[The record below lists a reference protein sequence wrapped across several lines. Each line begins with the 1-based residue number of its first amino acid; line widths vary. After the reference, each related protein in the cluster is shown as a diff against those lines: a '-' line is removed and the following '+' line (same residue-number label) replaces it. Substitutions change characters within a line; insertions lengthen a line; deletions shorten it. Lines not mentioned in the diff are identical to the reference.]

1 MRQAG
6 RKAVSLL
13 LAAQMLGGP
22 VSQAV
27 SLSPEPPFEELPLT
41 SSSPAPEPTTNT
53 GGLEP
58 EITDVV
64 TPEPTE
70 TEEGVPPEETP
81 VEGTASPAPT
91 EDIPPEEPTQEEP
104 SEETETEEKKTEPE
118 IINLLEQ
125 MLQAEVDSGY
135 TDIFMGTAYL
145 EYRVDTAKPGGEVFN
160 SGSMEMAVEKDLDVD
175 NHSNLERYK
184 YLNWVSD
191 SNGIYTL
198 DQLMVTRP
206 SYEGG
211 GSCNIRDLEPLL
223 GPVSYTHLTLPTKA

>member
-70 TEEGVPPEETP
+70 TEEGVPPEEIP
-81 VEGTASPAPT
+81 VEGMASPAPT

-125 MLQAEVDSGY
+125 MLQAKK
-135 TDIFMGTAYL
+135 TTA
-145 EYRVDTAKPGGEVFN
+145 
-160 SGSMEMAVEKDLDVD
+160 
-175 NHSNLERYK
+175 
-184 YLNWVSD
+184 
-191 SNGIYTL
+191 
-198 DQLMVTRP
+198 LMVTHDVDEAVYLSDRVIVM
-206 SYEGG
+206 SREKG
-211 GSCNIRDLEPLL
+211 
-223 GPVSYTHLTLPTKA
+223 HLATA